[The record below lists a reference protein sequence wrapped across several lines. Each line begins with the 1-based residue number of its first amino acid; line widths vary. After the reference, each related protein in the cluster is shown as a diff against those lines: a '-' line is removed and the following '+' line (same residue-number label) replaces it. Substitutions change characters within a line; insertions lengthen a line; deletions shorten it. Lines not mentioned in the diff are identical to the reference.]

1 MIEKTVF
8 TKEEVKDVMKTNY
21 NIVVNH
27 VEKLNLGSAN
37 LYSLNGNKYILKE
50 LQFMYIMHEI
60 DNEIAI
66 INHLRKGDIP
76 VPE

>member
-27 VEKLNLGSAN
+27 VEKLNPGSAN
-37 LYSLNGNKYILKE
+37 VYSLNGNKYILKE

-60 DNEIAI
+60 FYIYLFRLLESTFGY
-66 INHLRKGDIP
+66 K
-76 VPE
+76 

>member
-1 MIEKTVF
+1 M
-8 TKEEVKDVMKTNY
+8 
-21 NIVVNH
+21 
-27 VEKLNLGSAN
+27 EKLNPGSAN